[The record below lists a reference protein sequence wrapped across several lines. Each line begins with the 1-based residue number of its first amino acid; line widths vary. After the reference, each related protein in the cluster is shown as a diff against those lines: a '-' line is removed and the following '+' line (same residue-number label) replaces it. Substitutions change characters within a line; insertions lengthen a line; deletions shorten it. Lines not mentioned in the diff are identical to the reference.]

1 MQRLGLDDSTV
12 CIHIIAVGHDGLAD
26 VGILHHVA
34 LDILVAVLVNDD
46 VDGVAVFVEG
56 GTGVGDDGLVAV
68 DLHLG
73 LDGRD
78 NLVPQDDM
86 VVALVLRR
94 GAHELDVDIAAGD
107 RRVDAQRMVGA
118 VDELIIKIAPV
129 DRRIHTELD
138 IGNGKHMRRALCDL
152 EIGVEAGGID
162 RGRDLTD
169 ASAGLC
175 LALAAGLVD
184 DSGLIALLRRA
195 LTNDFVERELVAGV
209 QDCAVDGLAGQ
220 LQILRAACLRGM
232 RAVAGTEYIGE
243 VFLLQFGQRDLR
255 LDFLGLN
262 DDLRAGIGHGKLLR
276 VIRHVEAEADLFRN
290 QLLLFLVVV
299 RVLHLGRKL
308 VVILLQ
314 IDRRAGLGIV
324 VKFQLGQVACVEPGD
339 DRVIECIGVERNFRR
354 ARHDRDSLGIG
365 VDRNGRVDLFRRAG
379 ARGLVDQIA
388 DIRGIK
394 IRPGFERNVLPG
406 LLRAFVCEKRRDRA
420 AVAAIIHGGIRRLV
434 RVEGDVGDLRGE
446 VDRPVWQD
454 DGERIGGRLLF
465 DGKRHSVD
473 RGVALQSADVHA
485 GDIDVREN
493 GVASL

>member
-1 MQRLGLDDSTV
+1 
-12 CIHIIAVGHDGLAD
+12 
-26 VGILHHVA
+26 
-34 LDILVAVLVNDD
+34 
-46 VDGVAVFVEG
+46 
-56 GTGVGDDGLVAV
+56 
-68 DLHLG
+68 
-73 LDGRD
+73 
-78 NLVPQDDM
+78 M

-94 GAHELDVDIAAGD
+94 GAHKLDVDIAAGD

-118 VDELIIKIAPV
+118 VDEFVILTAPV
-129 DRRIHTELD
+129 DCCIHAELD
-138 IGNGKHMRRALCDL
+138 IGDSEHMRSTVGDL
-152 EIGVEAGGID
+152 EVGIEAGSINC
-162 RGRDLTD
+162 GRDLAD
-169 ASAGLC
+169 AAAGLC

-184 DSGLIALLRRA
+184 DGGLIALLRRA
-195 LTNDFVERELVAGV
+195 LTDDLVERELVSGV
-209 QDCAVDGLAGQ
+209 QDGAVDGFAGQ

-243 VFLLQFGQRDLR
+243 VFLLQLGQRDLR
-255 LDFLGLN
+255 LDCLGLN

-276 VIRHVEAEADLFRN
+276 VIRHVKAEADLFGN
-290 QLLLFLVVV
+290 EFLLFLVVV
-299 RVLHLGRKL
+299 RVLHLGCEL
-308 VVILLQ
+308 VVILLK
-314 IDRRAGLGIV
+314 INRRAGLGV
-324 VKFQLGQVACVEPGD
+324 VIELEFGQIAGIEPRN
-339 DRVIECIGVERNFRR
+339 DRVIERVRVKRNFRR
-354 ARHDRDSLGIG
+354 TCHDRDRFCVR
-365 VDRNGRVDLFRRAG
+365 VDRDGRVDLFRRAG
-379 ARGLVDQIA
+379 AGGLVDQIA

-394 IRPGFERNVLPG
+394 IRPGFERNVLSG